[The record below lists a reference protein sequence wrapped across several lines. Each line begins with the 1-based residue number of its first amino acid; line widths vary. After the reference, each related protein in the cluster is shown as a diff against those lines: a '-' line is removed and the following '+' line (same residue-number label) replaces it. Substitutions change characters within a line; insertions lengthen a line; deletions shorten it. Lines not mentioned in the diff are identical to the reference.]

1 MSEPV
6 CDKIIL
12 EGMQFYGYHGRNPEE
27 RTLGQPFVVDLEA
40 GVDLQPA
47 GVSDDI
53 VDSVSYT
60 DLYRVVKREMEGPGR
75 NLLEAVAHAIA
86 QGIMDTYPVRSVR
99 VRVNKIRPPIKGAV
113 LSGAGVEVSRRRA

>member
-1 MSEPV
+1 MSEPG

-40 GVDLQPA
+40 GIDLQPA

-53 VDSVSYT
+53 GDSVSYT

-75 NLLEAVAHAIA
+75 NLLEAVVHAIA
-86 QGIMDTYPVRSVR
+86 QGIMDTYPVLNVR

-113 LSGAGVEVSRRRA
+113 LTGAGVEVYRRRA